1 MCLVGNL
8 VNNRNNETKRC
19 ESPGEYSLATVD
31 KIRKAFYDVLIHL
44 FAYYKDLVKE
54 ENDEIVFDIKKFMQ
68 ISKKYK

>member
-1 MCLVGNL
+1 MD
-8 VNNRNNETKRC
+8 RNNETKKL
-19 ESPGEYSLATVD
+19 EEVGKYSLVTVD

-54 ENDEIVFDIKKFMQ
+54 ENDEVVFDIKKFMQ